1 MAKFIRAYQSGDID
15 AIVDM
20 LTDCFITTASPGE
33 TVGQLHAQR
42 VAIEAGPVER
52 NGALG
57 AMTCVYCRD
66 PDGNLL
72 EIATYHSSRAT
83 WPPFGNSEES
93 AS

>member
-1 MAKFIRAYQSGDID
+1 
-15 AIVDM
+15 
-20 LTDCFITTASPGE
+20 
-33 TVGQLHAQR
+33 
-42 VAIEAGPVER
+42 VER

-57 AMTCVYCRD
+57 AMTSVYCRD